1 MINIMDVHACM
12 HAGCCRNIPIQWWHR
27 LPCFSCLPAS
37 LVQMHQEKADDANEK
52 LSAVSDLH
60 NKAENL
66 KIKQQTLAKQNGE
79 AYARFLVW
87 TSIATMFC
95 SARRRI
101 QLCNSELSH

>member
-1 MINIMDVHACM
+1 M
-12 HAGCCRNIPIQWWHR
+12 
-27 LPCFSCLPAS
+27 PAS

-52 LSAVSDLH
+52 LVAVSDLH

-87 TSIATMFC
+87 TSIATIFC
-95 SARRRI
+95 SARRLI
-101 QLCNSELSH
+101 PCATVS